1 MSPIGSVGR
10 SVRGGRPPIPELPT
24 EDIVHRYD
32 AREISADD
40 GDSVST
46 WVDQTGNDNLTGNA
60 SYAELGINN
69 NPSIEADGVDDE
81 YNLSGDPLYGKSG
94 TYTFAIVIEPFDPTN
109 DDGLF
114 GDTRSGLRLEFTD
127 GGFALTHSDETS
139 ITNFGSLEAD
149 TPTILVVSY
158 DGSDVIAEQDNTEV
172 VREAAGFRPF
182 DTDGYRFL
190 VVSAVGFYD
199 GYMSEVVFYDGHYD
213 SDGREQIY
221 NHLHSKWG
229 PF

>member
-1 MSPIGSVGR
+1 MSPIGSVSR
-10 SVRGGRPPIPELPT
+10 SVRRHRPPITGLPT

-32 AREISADD
+32 AAEISADD

-46 WVDQTGNDNLTGNA
+46 WVDQTGNDDLTGHA

-81 YNLSGDPLYGKSG
+81 YGLSGAPLYGQSG
-94 TYTFAIVIEPFDPTN
+94 AYTFAIVIEPFEPTN

-114 GDTRSGLRLEFTD
+114 GDTSDGVRLEFED
-127 GGFALTHSDETS
+127 GEFNLTHSGES
-139 ITNFGSLEAD
+139 GFSNFGSVEAD

-172 VREAAGFRPF
+172 LREAGAFKPF
-182 DTDGYRFL
+182 DGGGYRFL
-190 VVSAVGFYD
+190 VVSAVGFFD
-199 GYMSEVVFYDGHYD
+199 GYMSEAVFYDGYYD
-213 SDGREQIY
+213 ADGREQIY